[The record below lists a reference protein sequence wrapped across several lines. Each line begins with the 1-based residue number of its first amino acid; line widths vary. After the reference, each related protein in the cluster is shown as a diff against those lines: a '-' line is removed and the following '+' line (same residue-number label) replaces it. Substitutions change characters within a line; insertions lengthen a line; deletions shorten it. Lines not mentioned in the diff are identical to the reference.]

1 MRIHQAAA
9 WAGALAAVAALA
21 TVGFAPWPLSPK
33 RVAESLNAALG
44 STTRMRWSAPEMGTF
59 RALPWPT
66 LSIVD
71 ARLDDALG
79 ASQVTA
85 PEARLDLSVS
95 ELIMGRFA
103 PVRAVLLTPIIT
115 LDLDRPPVTGHGA
128 WPDAASASGAL
139 APLKGISLSNGVLR
153 IVGKSQGFDTVM
165 ENVQGR
171 LDGLASGRQMRVNL
185 SALWRDAPIA
195 ISGTLASLEVATHGQ
210 PSAVELALISPLANL
225 SFRGALV
232 GGGAPSLAGEV
243 SVSVPS
249 LKALTRVV
257 GVHPPSFVAADDVW
271 ISATLMATPNEATLA
286 ETTVTTAQQTLQ
298 GALQVAGLD
307 GRPAVSGSFDADR
320 LAIAPLVGAAPA
332 LFDGDGGWSDR
343 PFALAPPR
351 GFDLDLRLSAGH
363 LDVYGRELAN
373 AAASV
378 ILKDG
383 VLTASLID
391 GAAYGGRLRGEARLA
406 CVGQELNIRA
416 RAKLA
421 GADFG
426 AALSDFGWSAPTGQ
440 GAFEFALETTGRSP
454 AEAIAGLGGSASIK
468 LEEGSVSGVN
478 LEEALRRSLR
488 RPIDVGRDMR
498 IGGTEFDTLALE
510 FALGHGIVHI
520 VNGELAAHAVAA
532 DVQGEVDLPAQS
544 WDLRVNATQIDG
556 AGKESPDAAHLSFD
570 IEGPWWAPAIRVTGD
585 KDEAQPDGDDKA
597 APSAQ

>member
-1 MRIHQAAA
+1 MRIHRAAA
-9 WAGALAAVAALA
+9 WAGALVVAAAVAAM
-21 TVGFAPWPLSPK
+21 GFAPWPLSPK
-33 RVAESLNAALG
+33 KVAESLNAAFG
-44 STTRMRWSAPEMGTF
+44 SSARMHWSAPEMGTF
-59 RALPWPT
+59 RTLPWPT

-71 ARLDDALG
+71 AQLDDALG
-79 ASQVTA
+79 ASQVSA

-95 ELIMGRFA
+95 ELIKGRFA
-103 PVRAVLLTPIIT
+103 PVRAVLHTPIMT
-115 LDLDRPPVTGHGA
+115 LDLDRPLLAGHEA
-128 WPDAASASGAL
+128 WPDAASVPGL
-139 APLKGISLSNGVLR
+139 APLKGLSLSNGMLR
-153 IVGKSQGFDTVM
+153 IVSKSQGFDTVM
-165 ENVQGR
+165 ENVQGQ

-195 ISGTLASLEVATHGQ
+195 ISGTLASLELVRRGQ
-210 PSAVELALISPLANL
+210 PSAVELTLVSPLANL
-225 SFRGALV
+225 SFRGALI

-243 SVSVPS
+243 SASVPS
-249 LKALTRVV
+249 FKALARVV
-257 GVHPPSFVAADDVW
+257 GVDPPSFVATDDVS
-271 ISATLMATPNEATLA
+271 ISARLMATPNEATLA
-286 ETTVTTAQQTLQ
+286 EANVTTAQQTLQ
-298 GALQVAGLD
+298 GALEIAGLD

-320 LAIAPLVGAAPA
+320 LAIAPLVGAAPP
-332 LFDGDGGWSDR
+332 LFDGDGGWSAR

-351 GFDLDLRLSAGH
+351 SFDLDMRLSAGH
-363 LDVYGRELAN
+363 LDVYGRELGN

-378 ILKDG
+378 TLKDG

-391 GAAYGGRLRGEARLA
+391 GAAYGGRMRGEARVA
-406 CVGQELNIRA
+406 CVGQDLNIRA

-440 GAFEFALETTGRSP
+440 GALEFALETTGRSP
-454 AEAIAGLGGSASIK
+454 AEAIAGLGGSAAIK

-510 FALGHGIVHI
+510 FALGRGIVHI
-520 VNGELAAHAVAA
+520 VNGGLAAHAVAA
-532 DVQGEVDLPAQS
+532 DVQGEIDLPSQS
-544 WDLRVNATQIDG
+544 WDLRVNAMQSDG

-570 IEGPWWAPAIRVTGD
+570 IEGSWSAPTIRVTGD
-585 KDEAQPDGDDKA
+585 KDEPQPDGDKA